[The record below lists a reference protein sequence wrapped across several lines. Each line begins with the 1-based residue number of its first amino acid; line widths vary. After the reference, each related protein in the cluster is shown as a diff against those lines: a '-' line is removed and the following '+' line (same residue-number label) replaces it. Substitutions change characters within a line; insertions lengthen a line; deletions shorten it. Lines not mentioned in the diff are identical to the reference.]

1 MWCENIAKKI
11 RADLEKIGAK
21 AELSVNDYEM
31 IPKMIC
37 VLKKVEKY
45 RRHHL
50 MPAGYQEASEKLFK
64 LIEKLPEVKK

>member
-1 MWCENIAKKI
+1 MWYECIAKKI
-11 RADLEKIGAK
+11 HKDLEHIASKN
-21 AELSVNDYEM
+21 ELAPADYDM

-50 MPAGYQEASEKLFK
+50 MPAGYEQASEKLFK
-64 LIEKLPEVKK
+64 LIEKVPEIK

>member
-1 MWCENIAKKI
+1 MWHECIAKKI
-11 RADLEKIGAK
+11 HKDLEQIGKK
-21 AELSVNDYEM
+21 AELSPTDYEM

-50 MPAGYQEASEKLFK
+50 MPSGYEEASEKLFK
-64 LIEKLPEVKK
+64 LIEKLPEIK

>member
-1 MWCENIAKKI
+1 MWYECIAKKI
-11 RADLEKIGAK
+11 HKDLEHIAGK
-21 AELSVNDYEM
+21 AELSPADYEM

-50 MPAGYQEASEKLFK
+50 MPAGYEEASEKLFK
-64 LIEKLPEVKK
+64 LIEKLPEVK